1 MDRDTIIPFKSPRK
15 PAQGPKRPSTGA
27 SAGEQTAFLES
38 ERRVFE
44 RMAADDEET
53 QVLAEIAQVWAKHSK
68 SYPYCA
74 VMVANEAGERLLL
87 AAAPNLPAEFHMLRG
102 STLVSQDGDACGVA
116 AWNKRR
122 LIVKDIARDPVWRG
136 RGRAVLELGL
146 QAGWAEPILS
156 ARGKLLG
163 TFVAYAARPTR
174 PGVEDAA
181 LMEHVKHIC
190 RIVMEKFRAEQ
201 TIERMA
207 NYDSLTNLPNRTLL
221 LDHLDEALLTG
232 ARSGRATAL
241 LLFNLDGMK
250 QINDALGYES
260 GDRFI
265 KTLAARLRENLSEHR
280 VFARVGGDEFGV
292 VLEGI
297 ADEAILPEMV
307 RALLDSI
314 THSLNIDAQELF
326 VTASLGASVAPRD
339 GSDADTLFKHA
350 DAALHR
356 AKQQGRNGFQ
366 FFTADMG
373 AAAARRLMLLGDLR
387 HALERDEFQVNYQP
401 QMRLLN
407 GRISGAEALLRWE
420 HPLHGAVHP
429 AEFIPLLEETGL
441 IVPVGEWVLKRV
453 CRDMAV
459 LDEYGLAPP
468 RVAVNLS
475 ARQFRQHD
483 LAATIERIMEEQHMP
498 AGRLTLEITESLLMG
513 DPEGSVRTL
522 QRLKAIGAH
531 VALDDFGTGYSS
543 LSYLKKFP
551 IDELKIDKSFV
562 DGVAHSREDAAII
575 DAAIHMAH
583 NLGMQV
589 VAEGVEDRQQWD
601 FLKTHGCDHVQGY
614 LTGKPLAF
622 DGFLHRMR
630 AGCVDAAI
638 LPRSDRATG
647 AKPLR

>member
-122 LIVKDIARDPVWRG
+122 LIVKDIARDPVWRD

-190 RIVMEKFRAEQ
+190 RMVMEKFRAEQ
-201 TIERMA
+201 TIERMS
-207 NYDSLTNLPNRTLL
+207 NYDGLTNLPNRSLL
-221 LDHLDEALLTG
+221 LDHLDEALLSG

-297 ADEAILPEMV
+297 ADEATLPEMV

-339 GSDADTLFKHA
+339 GADADTLFKHA
-350 DAALHR
+350 DAALHL
-356 AKQQGRNGFQ
+356 AKQQGRNGFR

-373 AAAARRLMLLGDLR
+373 AAAARRLMLLGRSASRPGAGRVPGQLPAADASAERQDLGGGSTPALGASAARRGASRGVHTPPGGDRAHRPGGRVGAQTGVPR
-387 HALERDEFQVNYQP
+387 HGRS
-401 QMRLLN
+401 
-407 GRISGAEALLRWE
+407 GRIRPGATARGGE
-420 HPLHGAVHP
+420 
-429 AEFIPLLEETGL
+429 
-441 IVPVGEWVLKRV
+441 PVGSPV
-453 CRDMAV
+453 
-459 LDEYGLAPP
+459 PP
-468 RVAVNLS
+468 A
-475 ARQFRQHD
+475 
-483 LAATIERIMEEQHMP
+483 
-498 AGRLTLEITESLLMG
+498 
-513 DPEGSVRTL
+513 
-522 QRLKAIGAH
+522 
-531 VALDDFGTGYSS
+531 
-543 LSYLKKFP
+543 
-551 IDELKIDKSFV
+551 
-562 DGVAHSREDAAII
+562 
-575 DAAIHMAH
+575 
-583 NLGMQV
+583 
-589 VAEGVEDRQQWD
+589 
-601 FLKTHGCDHVQGY
+601 
-614 LTGKPLAF
+614 
-622 DGFLHRMR
+622 
-630 AGCVDAAI
+630 
-638 LPRSDRATG
+638 
-647 AKPLR
+647 